1 METTARSGHLMGLK
15 PLVLVTFQ
23 SPVNFYRWEIEYLE
37 IQMVAI
43 PFLSKALLHSIPT
56 VQGCAVKATVV
67 HYGPHARAHPGWHP

>member
-23 SPVNFYRWEIEYLE
+23 SPVNFHRWEIEYLE

-43 PFLSKALLHSIPT
+43 PFLSKGGVLTGTRL
-56 VQGCAVKATVV
+56 GL
-67 HYGPHARAHPGWHP
+67 